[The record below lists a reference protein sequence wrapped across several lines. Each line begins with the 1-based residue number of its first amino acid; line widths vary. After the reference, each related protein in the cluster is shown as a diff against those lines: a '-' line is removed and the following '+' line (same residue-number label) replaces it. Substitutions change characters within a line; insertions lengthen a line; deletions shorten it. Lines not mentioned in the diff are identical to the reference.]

1 MTLFLK
7 DVSMK
12 ACWYEKTGPA
22 RKVLQFGDIE
32 TPDAKEGEARIKIY
46 ASGINPADVKLRSGV
61 STYGYNFPF
70 VIPNSDG
77 AGVIDQVGKG
87 VTEELLESRVWFFNG
102 QRLGRAYGSGAEFIA
117 LDKKYITPLPE
128 NIPFDE
134 GATLGIPAM
143 TAYHSI
149 FSDGPVAGKTVLVT
163 GGSGAVG
170 FYCVSL
176 ASWGGARVLAT
187 VSSVEK
193 GENAILG
200 GATDIIN
207 YKTEDV
213 AQRIEKLTNGAGVDR
228 VISVDFADS
237 LPWLPKVIRKNG
249 CVVAYASDTN
259 RSPQIDFFAFM
270 RNNIQIRPF
279 ILNALPQKHLD
290 DARFGINKWLNESPN
305 ALRPVAANLPLS
317 RMIEAHE
324 LVESGSK
331 FGTVIVSP

>member
-1 MTLFLK
+1 
-7 DVSMK
+7 MK

-22 RKVLQFGDIE
+22 RDVLQFGNIE
-32 TPDAKEGEARIKIY
+32 TPVAKAGEARIKIY
-46 ASGINPADVKLRSGV
+46 ASGINPADVKLRSGF

-87 VTEELLESRVWFFNG
+87 VTEELLENRVWFFNG
-102 QRLGRAYGSGAEFIA
+102 QRLGRAYGSGAEFIT
-117 LDKKYITPLPE
+117 LDTKYITPLPE
-128 NIPFDE
+128 GVPFNE

-149 FSDGPVAGKTVLVT
+149 FSDGPVTGKTILVT

-187 VSSVEK
+187 GSSVEK

-200 GATDIIN
+200 GASDIIY

-213 AQRIEKLTNGAGVDR
+213 AHRIEKLTNGVGVDR

-237 LPWLPKVIRKNG
+237 LSWLAKVIRKNG
-249 CVVAYASDTN
+249 CVVAYASDTD
-259 RSPQIDFFAFM
+259 RMPQIDIFSFM

-279 ILNALPQKHLD
+279 ILNALPQKNLD
-290 DARFGINKWLNESPN
+290 DARFGINKWLNQRPN
-305 ALRPVAANLPLS
+305 TVRPVAANLPLS
-317 RMIEAHE
+317 KMIEAHE

-331 FGTVIVSP
+331 FGTVVVSP

>member
-1 MTLFLK
+1 
-7 DVSMK
+7 MK

-22 RKVLQFGDIE
+22 RDVLQFGNIE
-32 TPDAKEGEARIKIY
+32 TPVAKAGEARIKIY
-46 ASGINPADVKLRSGV
+46 ASGINPADVKLRSGF

-102 QRLGRAYGSGAEFIA
+102 QRLGRAYGTGAEFIT
-117 LDKKYITPLPE
+117 LDTKYITPLPE
-128 NIPFDE
+128 GVPFDE
-134 GATLGIPAM
+134 GATFGIPAM

-149 FSDGPVAGKTVLVT
+149 FSDGPVTGKTILVT

-200 GATDIIN
+200 GATDLIN

-213 AQRIEKLTNGAGVDR
+213 AHRIEKLTNGVGVDR

-237 LPWLPKVIRKNG
+237 LSWLAKVIRKNG
-249 CVVAYASDTN
+249 CLVAYASDTD
-259 RSPQIDFFAFM
+259 RMPQIDIFSFM

-279 ILNALPQKHLD
+279 ILNALPQKNLD
-290 DARFGINKWLNESPN
+290 DARFGINKWLNQRPN
-305 ALRPVAANLPLS
+305 TVRPVAANLPLS
-317 RMIEAHE
+317 KMIEAHE

-331 FGTVIVSP
+331 FGTVVVSP

>member
-1 MTLFLK
+1 
-7 DVSMK
+7 MK

-22 RKVLQFGDIE
+22 KDVLQFGNIE
-32 TPDAKEGEARIKIY
+32 TPVAKAGEARIKIY
-46 ASGINPADVKLRSGV
+46 ASGINPADVKLRSGF

-102 QRLGRAYGSGAEFIA
+102 QRLGRAYGTGAEFIT
-117 LDKKYITPLPE
+117 LDTKYITPLPE
-128 NIPFDE
+128 GVPFDE

-149 FSDGPVAGKTVLVT
+149 FSDGPVTGKTILVT

-200 GATDIIN
+200 GATDLIN

-213 AQRIEKLTNGAGVDR
+213 AHRIEKLTNGVGVDR
-228 VISVDFADS
+228 VIAVDFADS
-237 LPWLPKVIRKNG
+237 LSWLAKVIRKNG
-249 CVVAYASDTN
+249 CVVAYASDTD
-259 RSPQIDFFAFM
+259 RMPQIDIFSFM

-279 ILNALPQKHLD
+279 ILNALPQKNLD
-290 DARFGINKWLNESPN
+290 DARFGINKWLNQRPN
-305 ALRPVAANLPLS
+305 TVRPVAANLPLCK
-317 RMIEAHE
+317 MIEAHE

-331 FGTVIVSP
+331 FGTVVVSP

>member
-1 MTLFLK
+1 M
-7 DVSMK
+7 
-12 ACWYEKTGPA
+12 
-22 RKVLQFGDIE
+22 
-32 TPDAKEGEARIKIY
+32 
-46 ASGINPADVKLRSGV
+46 
-61 STYGYNFPF
+61 
-70 VIPNSDG
+70 
-77 AGVIDQVGKG
+77 
-87 VTEELLESRVWFFNG
+87 
-102 QRLGRAYGSGAEFIA
+102 GRAYGSGAEFIT
-117 LDKKYITPLPE
+117 LDTKYITPLPE
-128 NIPFDE
+128 GVPFDE

-149 FSDGPVAGKTVLVT
+149 FSDGPVTGKTILVT

-200 GATDIIN
+200 GATDLIN

-213 AQRIEKLTNGAGVDR
+213 AHRIEKLTNGVGVDL

-237 LPWLPKVIRKNG
+237 LQWLAKVIRKNG

-259 RSPQIDFFAFM
+259 RMPQIDIFSFM

-279 ILNALPQKHLD
+279 ILNALPQKNLD
-290 DARFGINKWLNESPN
+290 DARFGINKWLNQRPN
-305 ALRPVAANLPLS
+305 TVRPVAANLPLS
-317 RMIEAHE
+317 KMVEAHE

-331 FGTVIVSP
+331 FGTVVVSP

>member
-1 MTLFLK
+1 
-7 DVSMK
+7 MK

-22 RKVLQFGDIE
+22 RDAVQYGNIE
-32 TPDAKEGEARIKIY
+32 TPVAKAGEARIKIY
-46 ASGINPADVKLRSGV
+46 ASGINPADVKLRSGF

-102 QRLGRAYGSGAEFIA
+102 QRLGRAYGTGAEFIT
-117 LDKKYITPLPE
+117 LDTKYITPLPE
-128 NIPFDE
+128 GVPFDE

-149 FSDGPVAGKTVLVT
+149 FSDGPVTGKTILVT

-213 AQRIEKLTNGAGVDR
+213 AHRIEKLTNGVGVDR

-237 LPWLPKVIRKNG
+237 LSWLAKVIRKNG
-249 CVVAYASDTN
+249 CVAAYASDTN
-259 RSPQIDFFAFM
+259 RMPQIDIFSFM

-279 ILNALPQKHLD
+279 ILNALPQKNLD
-290 DARFGINKWLNESPN
+290 DARFGINKWLNQRPN
-305 ALRPVAANLPLS
+305 TVRPVAANLPLS
-317 RMIEAHE
+317 KMIEAHE

-331 FGTVIVSP
+331 FGTVVVSP

>member
-1 MTLFLK
+1 
-7 DVSMK
+7 MK

-22 RKVLQFGDIE
+22 RNVLQFGDIE
-32 TPDAKEGEARIKIY
+32 TPVAKEGEARIKIY
-46 ASGINPADVKLRSGV
+46 ASGINPADVKLRSGF

-102 QRLGRAYGSGAEFIA
+102 QRLGRAHGSGAEFIT
-117 LDKKYITPLPE
+117 LDTKYITPLPE
-128 NIPFDE
+128 GIPFDE

-143 TAYHSI
+143 TAYHSL

-176 ASWGGARVLAT
+176 ASWGRARVLAT

-213 AQRIEKLTNGAGVDR
+213 AHRIEKLTNGVGVDR

-237 LPWLPKVIRKNG
+237 LPWLAKVIRKNG

-259 RSPQIDFFAFM
+259 RMPQIDIFSFM

-279 ILNALPQKHLD
+279 ILNALPQKNLD
-290 DARFGINKWLNESPN
+290 DARFGINKWLNQRPN
-305 ALRPVAANLPLS
+305 TVRPVAANLPLS
-317 RMIEAHE
+317 KMIEAHE

-331 FGTVIVSP
+331 FGTVVVSP

>member
-1 MTLFLK
+1 
-7 DVSMK
+7 
-12 ACWYEKTGPA
+12 
-22 RKVLQFGDIE
+22 
-32 TPDAKEGEARIKIY
+32 
-46 ASGINPADVKLRSGV
+46 
-61 STYGYNFPF
+61 
-70 VIPNSDG
+70 
-77 AGVIDQVGKG
+77 
-87 VTEELLESRVWFFNG
+87 
-102 QRLGRAYGSGAEFIA
+102 
-117 LDKKYITPLPE
+117 
-128 NIPFDE
+128 
-134 GATLGIPAM
+134 M

-213 AQRIEKLTNGAGVDR
+213 AHRIEKLTNGVGVDR

-237 LPWLPKVIRKNG
+237 LSWLAKVIRKNG
-249 CVVAYASDTN
+249 CVVAYASDTD
-259 RSPQIDFFAFM
+259 RMPQIDIFSFM

-279 ILNALPQKHLD
+279 ILNALPQKNLD
-290 DARFGINKWLNESPN
+290 DARFGINKWLNQRPN
-305 ALRPVAANLPLS
+305 TVRPVAANLPLS
-317 RMIEAHE
+317 KMIEAHE

-331 FGTVIVSP
+331 FGTVVVSP

>member
-1 MTLFLK
+1 MTLFLG

-22 RKVLQFGDIE
+22 KDVLQFGNIE
-32 TPDAKEGEARIKIY
+32 TPVAKAGEARIKIY
-46 ASGINPADVKLRSGV
+46 ASGINPADVKLRSGF

-102 QRLGRAYGSGAEFIA
+102 QRLGRAYGTGAEFIT
-117 LDKKYITPLPE
+117 LDTKYITPLPE
-128 NIPFDE
+128 GVPFNE

-149 FSDGPVAGKTVLVT
+149 FSDGPVTGKTILVT

-213 AQRIEKLTNGAGVDR
+213 AHRIEKLTNGVGVDL

-237 LPWLPKVIRKNG
+237 LPWLAKVIRKNG
-249 CVVAYASDTN
+249 CVAAYASDTN
-259 RSPQIDFFAFM
+259 RMPQIDIFSFM

-279 ILNALPQKHLD
+279 ILNALPQKNLD
-290 DARFGINKWLNESPN
+290 DARFGIGKWLNQRPN
-305 ALRPVAANLPLS
+305 TVRPVAANLPLS
-317 RMIEAHE
+317 KMIEAHE

-331 FGTVIVSP
+331 FGTVVVSP

>member
-1 MTLFLK
+1 
-7 DVSMK
+7 MK

-22 RKVLQFGDIE
+22 KDVLQFGNIE
-32 TPDAKEGEARIKIY
+32 TPVAKAGEARIKIY
-46 ASGINPADVKLRSGV
+46 ASGINPADVKLRSGF

-102 QRLGRAYGSGAEFIA
+102 QRLGRAYGTGAEFIT
-117 LDKKYITPLPE
+117 LDTKYITPLPE
-128 NIPFDE
+128 GVPFNE

-149 FSDGPVAGKTVLVT
+149 FSDGPVTGKTILVT

-213 AQRIEKLTNGAGVDR
+213 AHRIEKLTNGVGVDR

-237 LPWLPKVIRKNG
+237 LSWLAKVIRKNG
-249 CVVAYASDTN
+249 CVIAYASDTN
-259 RSPQIDFFAFM
+259 RMPQIDIFSFM

-279 ILNALPQKHLD
+279 ILNALPQKNLD
-290 DARFGINKWLNESPN
+290 DARFGINKWLNQRPN
-305 ALRPVAANLPLS
+305 TVRPVAANLPLCK
-317 RMIEAHE
+317 MIEAHE

-331 FGTVIVSP
+331 FGTVVVSP

>member
-1 MTLFLK
+1 
-7 DVSMK
+7 MK

-22 RKVLQFGDIE
+22 RKVLQFGEIE
-32 TPDAKEGEARIKIY
+32 TPVAKASEARIKIY
-46 ASGINPADVKLRSGV
+46 ASGINPADVKLRSGF

-77 AGVIDQVGKG
+77 AGVIDQVGKD

-102 QRLGRAYGSGAEFIA
+102 QRLGRAYGTGAEFIT
-117 LDKKYITPLPE
+117 LDTKYITPLPE
-128 NIPFDE
+128 GVPFDE

-149 FSDGPVAGKTVLVT
+149 FSDGPVTGKTILVT

-213 AQRIEKLTNGAGVDR
+213 AHRIEKLTNGVGVDL

-237 LPWLPKVIRKNG
+237 LPWLAKVIRKNG
-249 CVVAYASDTN
+249 YVVTYASDTN
-259 RSPQIDFFAFM
+259 RMPQIDIFSFM

-279 ILNALPQKHLD
+279 ILTALPQKNLD
-290 DARFGINKWLNESPN
+290 DARFGINKWLNQRPN
-305 ALRPVAANLPLS
+305 TVRPVAANLPLS
-317 RMIEAHE
+317 KMIEAHE

-331 FGTVIVSP
+331 FGTVVVSP